1 MEQLESEA
9 ELSDVA
15 TVQRF
20 MAATNADLQQAVAKL
35 QSMRVERDAARQERD
50 AMHKQLHDM
59 KVRVLRSAAPVRAT
73 RSWWRRSRLESFVCD
88 WVIASL
94 VTACARANA
103 GQQWRAA
110 AWI

>member
-59 KVRVLRSAAPVRAT
+59 KVLCVALCRSSA
-73 RSWWRRSRLESFVCD
+73 CD
-88 WVIASL
+88 TSL
-94 VTACARANA
+94 VATLTPRVVCL
-103 GQQWRAA
+103 
-110 AWI
+110 